1 LVEHNYYRLM
11 EIESYSDVETVKKR
25 YRELAKLYHPD
36 RNPNNK
42 HAEEYFKILTQGYN
56 ILSEPDDKILYDN
69 ALKGYYT
76 VKPNEVPK
84 PSREEVTREKVK
96 AYKENKRK
104 LFVEEFL
111 KAEDEFPHKYRFL
124 ISIMLFFSGILMCYN
139 HWFINLLN
147 YKILYIVLG
156 GFLFGFGA
164 YQSAENI
171 YKRRT
176 FKKAMRIEPYNS
188 DGGSIRIFLFL
199 FFVTPILFLGLMKVT
214 KKVHLTYFYE
224 TCDVDRV
231 KFFANE
237 LEYYYIVNDELIA
250 RRTDKIPIEA
260 YYDMDKVKVRFS
272 RINPVISELV
282 AVP

>member
-1 LVEHNYYRLM
+1 M
-11 EIESYSDVETVKKR
+11 EIESYSDIETVKKR

-56 ILSEPDDKILYDN
+56 ILSEPEDKILYDN

-76 VKPNEVPK
+76 MKPNEAPK
-84 PSREEVTREKVK
+84 PSKEEVTRQKVK
-96 AYKENKRK
+96 AHRENKRK
-104 LFVEEFL
+104 RCVEEFL
-111 KAEDEFPHKYRFL
+111 KAENEFPHKHRFL
-124 ISIMLFFSGILMCYN
+124 VSMMLFFSGILLCYN
-139 HWFINLLN
+139 HWYINLLN

-156 GFLFGFGA
+156 GFVFGLGA

-171 YKRRT
+171 YKRRA
-176 FKKAMRIEPYNS
+176 FKKAMRIETYNS
-188 DGGSIRIFLFL
+188 DGGPIRIFLFL
-199 FFVTPILFLGLMKVT
+199 FFATPILFLGLMKIT

-231 KFFANE
+231 KFLANE
-237 LEYYYIVNDELIA
+237 LEYYYTVNGELIA
-250 RRTDKIPIEA
+250 RRADKIPVEA
-260 YYDMDKVKVRFS
+260 YSDMSKVKVRFS

-282 AVP
+282 TEP